1 MVGLEQCHFCCF
13 LIFEGWA
20 EIYCQ
25 WNTEYARVDDL
36 TTRVTVLRPCLEYCL
51 PVCLHSLRNG
61 SGRRILPSNHPSL
74 SLSPQTPSVY
84 LGTSAALSISPECLP
99 FPHWVSLW
107 AGILPGWESRY
118 LLEQSAVD
126 SLGYVYDC
134 CTNRRLLFNLGIFCA
149 FFTYY
154 LILFLKRFAASCS
167 ITGVVCFYFIFC

>member
-1 MVGLEQCHFCCF
+1 MVTARLIRGTLRGCGNGTIQAQRHPYRPSQKASPTDGMVGLEQCHFCFF

-25 WNTEYARVDDL
+25 WNIEYARVDDL

-84 LGTSAALSISPECLP
+84 LGASAALSISPDCLP
-99 FPHWVSLW
+99 FPHWVSL
-107 AGILPGWESRY
+107 
-118 LLEQSAVD
+118 
-126 SLGYVYDC
+126 
-134 CTNRRLLFNLGIFCA
+134 
-149 FFTYY
+149 
-154 LILFLKRFAASCS
+154 
-167 ITGVVCFYFIFC
+167 